1 MPQPGLFITA
11 TDTEVGKTILTGGIV
26 GCLREDGLDLGI
38 WKPVQSGALCGQ
50 PDADSARLKAL
61 SGVPDAE
68 SAICPHS
75 LPHAVTPDLAAR
87 LEGRELTLPAL
98 LAGRDALPYQRLLV
112 EGAGGLFAPIAHET
126 TVADLAATL
135 QLPLLIIAPAG
146 LGAINHTVMTVRCAR
161 QLGLTVAGI
170 IFNRYTG
177 PLPPARTMDQLLRSS
192 QRTQPE
198 ASNPL
203 YVQALTQCP
212 ILGYLPELSDLSPT
226 AVRAAIRQ
234 HIDLATIR
242 AAL

>member
-98 LAGRDALPYQRLLV
+98 LAGRDGTAFTVFFFAL
-112 EGAGGLFAPIAHET
+112 
-126 TVADLAATL
+126 TL
-135 QLPLLIIAPAG
+135 G
-146 LGAINHTVMTVRCAR
+146 D
-161 QLGLTVAGI
+161 AGI
-170 IFNRYTG
+170 PDSGIG
-177 PLPPARTMDQLLRSS
+177 PKRNVEPASPPASHSESISTGLCR
-192 QRTQPE
+192 
-198 ASNPL
+198 
-203 YVQALTQCP
+203 C
-212 ILGYLPELSDLSPT
+212 
-226 AVRAAIRQ
+226 
-234 HIDLATIR
+234 
-242 AAL
+242 